1 MVNLK
6 RPKDF
11 SSKFHELGSSSQEH
25 FMLCFN
31 RVWLK
36 LLDVHA
42 TGEEEIVSV
51 RGTIMGSNKV
61 YKAMYSRSD
70 DAIYLDIIDS

>member
-1 MVNLK
+1 MVNLEK
-6 RPKDF
+6 PKDF

-36 LLDVHA
+36 FLDVNA
-42 TGEEEIVSV
+42 TGEEEVMNAQ
-51 RGTIMGSNKV
+51 GTIMGSNKD

-70 DAIYLDIIDS
+70 DIIYLDIIDS